1 MLQWHLSMLSKP
13 LHEETKNNLMKAA
26 DGENAEWTKD
36 YPQFAQIAKKAELST
51 GIVSHYFGDKQGLI
65 NTCMQ
70 EMLNVLRRKTE
81 QYRAE
86 ADSHPESQIK
96 AIIDSNFD
104 ISQVNEKAM
113 RVWLDFWSASMH
125 VPDLSRLQK
134 INDQR
139 LYSNLKFYFL
149 KLMDEQQASVAARG
163 LAALIDGLWLRGSLS
178 RHNEFDSELA
188 RSIAYDYVK
197 TQLQFA
203 NKPLQERQN
212 E

>member
-1 MLQWHLSMLSKP
+1 MTKRRVKPEHVRREEIINAAFYVISEVGLSN
-13 LHEETKNNLMKAA
+13 T
-26 DGENAEWTKD
+26 TI
-36 YPQFAQIAKKAELST
+36 AQIAKKAELST

-70 EMLNVLRRKTE
+70 EMLNVLRQKTD
-81 QYRAE
+81 QYKAE

-104 ISQVNEKAM
+104 ISQVNKQAM

-125 VPDLSRLQK
+125 LPELGRLQR

-139 LYSNLKFYFL
+139 LYSNLKHYFL
-149 KLMDEQQASVAARG
+149 MLVDDKQQASIAARG

-178 RHNEFDSELA
+178 SHDEFDSQLA

-197 TQLQFA
+197 TQIQFA
-203 NKPLQERQN
+203 NKPLQEKQN

>member
-1 MLQWHLSMLSKP
+1 MTKRRVKPEHVRREEIINAAFHVISEVGLSN
-13 LHEETKNNLMKAA
+13 T
-26 DGENAEWTKD
+26 TI
-36 YPQFAQIAKKAELST
+36 AQIAKKAELST

-70 EMLNVLRRKTE
+70 EMLNVLRQKTD
-81 QYRAE
+81 QYKAE
-86 ADSHPESQIK
+86 ADTHPESQIK

-104 ISQVNEKAM
+104 ISQVNKQAM

-125 VPDLSRLQK
+125 LPELGRLQR

-149 KLMDEQQASVAARG
+149 KLLDKEQASIAARG

-178 RHNEFDSELA
+178 SHDEFDSQLA

-203 NKPLQERQN
+203 NKPLQEKQN

>member
-1 MLQWHLSMLSKP
+1 
-13 LHEETKNNLMKAA
+13 
-26 DGENAEWTKD
+26 
-36 YPQFAQIAKKAELST
+36 
-51 GIVSHYFGDKQGLI
+51 
-65 NTCMQ
+65 MQ
-70 EMLNVLRRKTE
+70 EMLNVLRQKTD
-81 QYRAE
+81 QYKAE
-86 ADSHPESQIK
+86 ADAHPESQIK

-104 ISQVNEKAM
+104 ISQVNKQAM
-113 RVWLDFWSASMH
+113 RVWLDFGLPVCMYR
-125 VPDLSRLQK
+125 LGRLQR

-139 LYSNLKFYFL
+139 LYSNLKHYFL
-149 KLMDEQQASVAARG
+149 MLMDKQQASIAARG

-178 RHNEFDSELA
+178 SHDEFDSQLA

>member
-1 MLQWHLSMLSKP
+1 MTKRRVKPEHVRREEIISAAFYVISEVGLSN
-13 LHEETKNNLMKAA
+13 T
-26 DGENAEWTKD
+26 TI
-36 YPQFAQIAKKAELST
+36 AQIAKKAELST

-70 EMLNVLRRKTE
+70 EMLNVLRQKTD
-81 QYRAE
+81 QYKAE
-86 ADSHPESQIK
+86 ADTHPESQIK

-104 ISQVNEKAM
+104 ISQVNKQAM

-125 VPDLSRLQK
+125 LPELGRLQR

-139 LYSNLKFYFL
+139 LYSNLKHYFL
-149 KLMDEQQASVAARG
+149 MLVDDKQQASIAARG

-178 RHNEFDSELA
+178 SHDEFDSQLA
-188 RSIAYDYVK
+188 RSIAYDYIK
-197 TQLQFA
+197 TQIQFA
-203 NKPLQERQN
+203 NKPLQEKQN

>member
-1 MLQWHLSMLSKP
+1 MTKRRVKPEHVRREEIINAAFYVISEVGLSN
-13 LHEETKNNLMKAA
+13 T
-26 DGENAEWTKD
+26 TI
-36 YPQFAQIAKKAELST
+36 AQIAKKAELST

-70 EMLNVLRRKTE
+70 EMLNVLRQKTDQYKTE
-81 QYRAE
+81 
-86 ADSHPESQIK
+86 ADPHPESQIK

-104 ISQVNEKAM
+104 ISQVNKQAM

-125 VPDLSRLQK
+125 LPELGRLQR

-139 LYSNLKFYFL
+139 LYSNLKHYFL
-149 KLMDEQQASVAARG
+149 MLVDDKQQASIAARG

-178 RHNEFDSELA
+178 SHDEFDSQLA